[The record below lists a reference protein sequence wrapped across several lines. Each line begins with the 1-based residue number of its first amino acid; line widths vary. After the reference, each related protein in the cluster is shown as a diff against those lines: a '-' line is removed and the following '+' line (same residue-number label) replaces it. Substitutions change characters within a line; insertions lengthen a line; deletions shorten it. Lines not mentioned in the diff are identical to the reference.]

1 MASKGQKPGTGK
13 PVAREAAK
21 TAAPVKQAA
30 SAAVEAVA
38 ATTAAT
44 TAVTEK
50 VVKAVA
56 EAAPKAEPAPAI
68 VAAVQPVEPAKP
80 AAKVVEAV
88 SKVVDKAVD
97 TIAKAAAPVKP
108 ALKRTAAKKDTDI
121 MTTTFETV
129 TEKSQAMFAELNERA
144 KAAME
149 KNAKLVEEMNDLA
162 KGNVEAVVESGK
174 IAVKGMETLGQEA
187 VELSRKHFEQATATM
202 KSLASAKSPTEFAKI
217 QSDYFR
223 SLFDTVVAE
232 TSKQTEAMLKLAGDA
247 AQPISNRVAVAAD
260 KMKIAA

>member
-21 TAAPVKQAA
+21 AAAPVKQAA

-88 SKVVDKAVD
+88 SKAVD

-129 TEKSQAMFAELNERA
+129 TEKSQAMFAEMNERA